1 MDKKKELKDL
11 IISCDLELTVM
22 SSKVSAA
29 QRDLAMKKK
38 ELKSYQIEL
47 DKLENKVEIGV
58 SDHALVR
65 YMERVMGVDTDALR
79 KEILTEKVV
88 NYIHYFKGSGSFPAA
103 SGISYIVKDYV
114 ITTIINKNDKKEV

>member
-88 NYIHYFKGSGSFPAA
+88 NYIHYFKGKMPF
-103 SGISYIVKDYV
+103 
-114 ITTIINKNDKKEV
+114 ITSSL